1 MQNSS
6 EKPIE
11 ARGYGATPGQ
21 SHTWRVLLLMLL
33 RRGMLQQK
41 EILNLSIADQPGPML
56 AIITDNSK
64 QPKIGRDINDQ
75 EF

>member
-1 MQNSS
+1 MESITVNVV
-6 EKPIE
+6 KKGHV
-11 ARGYGATPGQ
+11 AKLTGANG
-21 SHTWRVLLLMLL
+21 
-33 RRGMLQQK
+33 QQK

-75 EF
+75 KF